1 MTFAVFALIMAL
13 TLGVTVA
20 SRLRV
25 KTVHIENY
33 VIWGLGDLAVERAAK
48 TSSSPSRARRGRR
61 AYGHAALH
69 YLAGD
74 VIETPESEVLG
85 HDLSDIG
92 HGVGRAGTSEW
103 S

>member
-1 MTFAVFALIMAL
+1 MTFAVFAFIMAL

-33 VIWGLGDLAVERAAK
+33 VIWGLGDLARAHREDEFITVAELG
-48 TSSSPSRARRGRR
+48 AAAR

-74 VIETPESEVLG
+74 
-85 HDLSDIG
+85 
-92 HGVGRAGTSEW
+92 
-103 S
+103 